1 MSKACKTRNSQKRRD
16 EKRKRK
22 AANTAK
28 FASYIGTSANKK
40 KKGGV
45 NVRSKIPGHPHT
57 SGHCG
62 NIGCSRCF
70 PEMNF

>member
-1 MSKACKTRNSQKRRD
+1 MSKATKTRNGLKRRE

-22 AANTAK
+22 SANIAR
-28 FASYIGTSANKK
+28 FESYIGTSANKK

-45 NVRSKIPGHPHT
+45 NVRKRIPGHPHT

-62 NIGCSRCF
+62 NVGCRKCF
-70 PEMNF
+70 PELN